1 MGVFHDELARA
12 HHAEPR
18 PYFVLELGLYQM
30 DG

>member
-18 PYFVLELGLYQM
+18 PDFVPELGLYLI